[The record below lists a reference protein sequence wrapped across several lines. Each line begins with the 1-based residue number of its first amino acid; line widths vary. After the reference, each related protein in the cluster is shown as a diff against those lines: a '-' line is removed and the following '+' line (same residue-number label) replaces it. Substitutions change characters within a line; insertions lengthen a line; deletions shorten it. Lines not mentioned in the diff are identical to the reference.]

1 MRSTKRG
8 AFPMWRPCRGS
19 PSRAKL
25 VLSLHIKGLSYESP
39 DRCQRRGCLVFPPA
53 GRFVCFP
60 TGEARLYV
68 FYKLAAKPP
77 TSTLTPTGRVHNG
90 VSISHGKTP
99 QDFRPGGFA
108 HPCPS
113 GGKGLGL
120 YPQITVL
127 RLSNHP
133 AWRDEGGVM
142 NEVKPFSGLP
152 WPGVRGGILP
162 PVSFQP

>member
-1 MRSTKRG
+1 MDDIRPSAPEVQAPSGKCRPPQPSELSPFGTTYHLSPRESMSLYSQSPKGSLRIQFLCHPASG
-8 AFPMWRPCRGS
+8 ALYS
-19 PSRAKL
+19 
-25 VLSLHIKGLSYESP
+25 KG
-39 DRCQRRGCLVFPPA
+39 
-53 GRFVCFP
+53 
-60 TGEARLYV
+60 
-68 FYKLAAKPP
+68 
-77 TSTLTPTGRVHNG
+77 TLTPTGRVHNG